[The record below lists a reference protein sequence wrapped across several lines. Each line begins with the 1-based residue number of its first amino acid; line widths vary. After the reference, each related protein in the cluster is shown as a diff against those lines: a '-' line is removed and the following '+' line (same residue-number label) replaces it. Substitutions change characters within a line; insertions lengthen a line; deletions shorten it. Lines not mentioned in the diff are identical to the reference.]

1 MQVLIESCK
10 SRQQRRW
17 LHFSQTITSMPYII
31 SIYLYTVFKSV
42 ENTNTQTK
50 TTTKILINVCTEHR
64 YTN

>member
-50 TTTKILINVCTEHR
+50 TTAKI
-64 YTN
+64 